1 MFSFKNFFS
10 GWGNWL
16 TDNPEAAKMAKERAK
31 ACQDCIFS
39 VKSKYLDWV
48 GDDIKEIEGYV
59 CDMCD
64 GCPLSAKLRASESEC
79 EHPDGSKWKGIS
91 TSEC

>member
-16 TDNPEAAKMAKERAK
+16 TENPEAAKMAKERAK
-31 ACQDCIFS
+31 HCQDCIFS
-39 VKSKYLDWV
+39 VKGKFQGWV
-48 GDDIKEIEGYV
+48 GDDIKEIEGYICEV
-59 CDMCD
+59 CH
-64 GCPLSAKLRASESEC
+64 GCPLSAKLRAPESEC
-79 EHPDGSKWKGIS
+79 EHPDGSKWKAVS